1 MYNKLM
7 KKDVK
12 DKNKKTKSEVWRYI
26 KKCIPYFAKEKKAIT
41 ILIVFSLVLSIF
53 NSFSPALMAK
63 ILDYSTSG
71 ALDKAV
77 GYSVFILIL
86 ALIMEFIDNIIFTRA
101 YVKVQE
107 SVSNNIKKNVIS
119 SYFDIDNK
127 ELLKTSSGI
136 FLTRITEDP
145 NNVVMA
151 FNALRANVS
160 RIISNIFVFVYIFY
174 INFIL
179 GIITILGT
187 ITVYIIEKRAMD
199 KWNAYKKRR
208 NKLRDKNTTIINE
221 GIRGTHD
228 IKLLNIVEHFKNNI
242 NGNLDEL
249 YTDTMRSMKIDG
261 NYTFARSSAVNIFT
275 FVIIVLSIYFVK
287 FDVIT
292 VSSLIAVFLYKDRLF
307 TSVLYLAWSERQLK
321 EFALSA
327 ERIFEVIDHTKYE
340 KEHYGNKRVNE
351 LYGKIEFKD
360 VHFKYEKDEVLK
372 GISFTIE
379 PKDTVAVVG
388 KSGSGKSTIIN
399 LLSKIYEVTSGE
411 VLIDGYNVNDL
422 DKYSLRNNI
431 AVISQKPYLF
441 NMTIKENLLLV
452 NPDASQ
458 KQIENVCK
466 ICELHDYIM
475 TLPKKYNTL
484 VGEGGVTLSGG
495 ECQRVAI
502 ARALLRKTN
511 IILFDE
517 ATSALDNE
525 TQANIQKAINNI
537 SSEYTMLI
545 VAHRLSTIKD
555 CNKIIV
561 VNDGKICG
569 IGSHKE
575 LYKDNEIYRTLYEN
589 ELQKEEND
597 KN

>member
-1 MYNKLM
+1 M
-7 KKDVK
+7 KKEVK
-12 DKNKKTKSEVWRYI
+12 EKTKKSNKKIWTYI
-26 KKCIPYFAKEKKAIT
+26 KKCIPYFAKEKKAVIT
-41 ILIVFSLVLSIF
+41 LIILSLVISIF
-53 NSFSPALMAK
+53 SSFSPALMAK
-63 ILDYSTSG
+63 ILDYATSG
-71 ALDKAV
+71 SLDKAIK
-77 GYSVFILIL
+77 YSVFILAI
-86 ALIMEFIDNIIFTRA
+86 AIFMEFLDNIIFTRA

-107 SVSNNIKKNVIS
+107 TVSNNIKKDVING
-119 SYFDIDNK
+119 YFDIDNK
-127 ELLKTSSGI
+127 ELLKTSSGV
-136 FLTRITEDP
+136 FLTRITQDP

-151 FNALRANVS
+151 FNALRANIS
-160 RIISNIFVFVYIFY
+160 RILSNIFVFIYIFY
-174 INFIL
+174 INFVL

-199 KWNAYKKRR
+199 KWNAYLKRK
-208 NKLRDKNTTIINE
+208 NKLRDRNTTVINE
-221 GIRGTHD
+221 GIRGSHD
-228 IKLLNIVEHFKNNI
+228 IKLLNIVEHFKNKI
-242 NGNLDEL
+242 NGNIDEL
-249 YTDTMRSMKIDG
+249 YNDTIKSMKIDS
-261 NYTFARSSAVNIFT
+261 NYTFARAVTVYIFT
-275 FVIIVLSIYFVK
+275 GIIIILSIYFVK

-292 VSSLIAVFLYKDRLF
+292 ISSLIAVFLYKDRLF

-360 VHFKYEKDEVLK
+360 VHFKYDKDEVLK
-372 GISFTIE
+372 GLNFTIE
-379 PKDTVAVVG
+379 PKDTVAIVG

-399 LLSKIYEVTSGE
+399 LLSKIYEVTKGE
-411 VLIDGYNVNDL
+411 ILIDGYNVNDL
-422 DKYSLRNNI
+422 DKFSLRNNI

-475 TLPKKYNTL
+475 TLPKKYNTI

-569 IGSHKE
+569 VGSHKE
-575 LYKDNEIYRTLYEN
+575 LYKNNEIYRTLYEN

-597 KN
+597 EN

>member
-1 MYNKLM
+1 M

-12 DKNKKTKSEVWRYI
+12 DKTKKTKSEIWTYI
-26 KKCIPYFAKEKKAIT
+26 KKCAPYFAKEKKSVI
-41 ILIVFSLVLSIF
+41 ILITLGLVLSIY
-53 NSFSPALMAK
+53 NSFGPALMSK
-63 ILDYSTSG
+63 ILDYATSG
-71 ALDKAV
+71 RLEQAISYTVFMLCLSLFAV
-77 GYSVFILIL
+77 YVE
-86 ALIMEFIDNIIFTRA
+86 IMIFNKA

-107 SVSNNIKKNVIS
+107 TITNNIKKEVIS
-119 SYFDIDNK
+119 AYFDIDNK

-136 FLTRITEDP
+136 FLTRITSDP
-145 NNVVMA
+145 QNIVTA
-151 FNALRANVS
+151 FDALRSNLS
-160 RIISNIFVFVYIFY
+160 RILSNLFVFAYIFY
-174 INFIL
+174 INFVL
-179 GIITILGT
+179 GVITVLGT
-187 ITVYIIEKRAMD
+187 ITIYIIEKRAMD

-208 NKLRDKNTTIINE
+208 NKLRDRNTTIINE
-221 GIRGTHD
+221 GIRGSHD
-228 IKLLNIVEHFKNNI
+228 IKLLNIVEHFKSRI
-242 NGNLDEL
+242 SSNLDEL
-249 YTDTMRSMKIDG
+249 YNDTMRSTEVDRR
-261 NYTFARSSAVNIFT
+261 YTFGRMLAVYVFT
-275 FVIIVLSIYFVK
+275 MTIIVLSIYFVK
-287 FDVIT
+287 FNVIA

-327 ERIFEVIDHTKYE
+327 ERIFEVIDHTEYK

-360 VHFKYEKDEVLK
+360 VHFKYDKDEVLK
-372 GISFTIE
+372 GVDFSIE

-399 LLSKIYEVTSGE
+399 LLSKIYEVTKGE
-411 VLIDGYNVNDL
+411 ILIDGYNVNDL
-422 DKYSLRNNI
+422 DKFSLRNNI

-475 TLPKKYNTL
+475 TLPKKYNTI

-569 IGSHKE
+569 VGSHKE
-575 LYKDNEIYRTLYEN
+575 LYKNNEIYRTLYEN
-589 ELQKEEND
+589 ELQREEND